1 MKKLWNNK
9 IKVLWY
15 SHPRIAI
22 ALTLVFINLAVIG
35 VFLSDVEG
43 ECSPSILLRERV
55 ECASESRRAA
65 VSVSFATVWTS
76 PRSFASVRMT
86 S

>member
-35 VFLSDVEG
+35 VFTGALSLITKNPFFDELAYIFTFTMSSDGVYDFVNSQDDVK
-43 ECSPSILLRERV
+43 CL
-55 ECASESRRAA
+55 
-65 VSVSFATVWTS
+65 F
-76 PRSFASVRMT
+76 
-86 S
+86 